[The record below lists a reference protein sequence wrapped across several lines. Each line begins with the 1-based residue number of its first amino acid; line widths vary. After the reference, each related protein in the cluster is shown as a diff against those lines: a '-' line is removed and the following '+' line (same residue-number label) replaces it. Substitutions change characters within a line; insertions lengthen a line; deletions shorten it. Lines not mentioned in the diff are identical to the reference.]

1 MNCQRLRILYD
12 DYRDGCLPEALRR
25 AIGGH
30 LDRCGPCR
38 EFFRFQEDLKLA
50 LSGLPAFPAPADFE
64 NRLKER
70 LRVRNSQIVPF
81 RPKSIRPLIWIAASL
96 FLAIGLLL
104 VVWRTSSPIRTSE
117 PGRPMLAD
125 AGLKP
130 EADILLPVEMT
141 GQPKTIRFLSKDNQS
156 GRDIMVEMPA
166 AYTVHDFQQMEAH
179 YLQEVSH

>member
-1 MNCQRLRILYD
+1 MNCQRVRILYD
-12 DYRDGCLPEALRR
+12 DYRDGSLPEDLHH
-25 AIGGH
+25 AIAGH
-30 LDRCGPCR
+30 LGQCGPCR

-64 NRLKER
+64 NRLKAR
-70 LRVRNSQIVPF
+70 LHVRNSEIVSF

-104 VVWRTSSPIRTSE
+104 VVWRASSAIRTSE
-117 PGRPMLAD
+117 PGRPMLVES
-125 AGLKP
+125 GFKP
-130 EADILLPVEMT
+130 EVDIPLPVDMT
-141 GQPKTIRFLSKDNQS
+141 GQPKTIRFLSKDDQS

-166 AYTVHDFQQMEAH
+166 AYTVQDFRQMEAY